1 MGKADRISGAF
12 WFIFGAFVT
21 IESYRMG
28 LGTLRRPGPGFLFF
42 WAGIVMAILSLIVL
56 SRAWSDDRRRGLQT
70 KPIFGP
76 MNFLKIA
83 LVTASVFLYAFFMEL
98 LGFIPVT
105 LLLLLFLL
113 GVIERKG
120 VVFSLLFGVGV
131 TTAAYL
137 IFEIL
142 LHSQLPRGFLRF

>member
-12 WFIFGAFVT
+12 WLVFGVFVT

-42 WAGIVMAILSLIVL
+42 WAGILMAILSLIVL
-56 SRAWSDDRRRGLQT
+56 SRAWADSRREALPT
-70 KPIFGP
+70 KAIFGP
-76 MNFLKIA
+76 IDFLKIA
-83 LVTASVFLYAFFMEL
+83 LVSASVFLYALFMER

-105 LLLLLFLL
+105 MILLLFLL

-120 VVFSLLFGVGV
+120 ITLSVFISVVV
-131 TTAAYL
+131 TAAAYL
-137 IFEIL
+137 IFEVL
-142 LHSQLPRGFLRF
+142 LHSQLPKGFLGF

>member
-12 WFIFGAFVT
+12 WFVFGVFVT

-42 WAGIVMAILSLIVL
+42 WAGILMAILSLIIL
-56 SRAWSDDRRRGLQT
+56 SRAWADSRREALPT
-70 KPIFGP
+70 KAIFGP
-76 MNFLKIA
+76 IDFLKIA
-83 LVTASVFLYAFFMEL
+83 LVSASVFLYALFMER

-105 LLLLLFLL
+105 LILLLFLL

-120 VVFSLLFGVGV
+120 ITLSVFISVVV
-131 TTAAYL
+131 TAAAYL
-137 IFEIL
+137 IFEVL
-142 LHSQLPRGFLRF
+142 LHSQLPKGFLGF

>member
-12 WFIFGAFVT
+12 WFVFGVFVT

-42 WAGIVMAILSLIVL
+42 WAGILMAILSLIVL
-56 SRAWSDDRRRGLQT
+56 SRGWADSRREALPT
-70 KPIFGP
+70 KAIFGP
-76 MNFLKIA
+76 IDFLKIA
-83 LVTASVFLYAFFMEL
+83 LVSASVFLYALFMER

-105 LLLLLFLL
+105 MILLLFLL

-120 VVFSLLFGVGV
+120 ITLSVFISVVV
-131 TTAAYL
+131 TAAAYL
-137 IFEIL
+137 IFEVL
-142 LHSQLPRGFLRF
+142 LHSQLPKGFLGF

>member
-12 WFIFGAFVT
+12 WFVFGVFVT

-42 WAGIVMAILSLIVL
+42 WAGILMAILSLIVL
-56 SRAWSDDRRRGLQT
+56 SRAWAESRREALPT
-70 KPIFGP
+70 KAIFGP
-76 MNFLKIA
+76 IDFLKIA
-83 LVTASVFLYAFFMEL
+83 LVSASVFLYALFMER

-105 LLLLLFLL
+105 LILLLFLL

-120 VVFSLLFGVGV
+120 ITLSVFISVVV
-131 TTAAYL
+131 TAAAYL
-137 IFEIL
+137 IFEVL
-142 LHSQLPRGFLRF
+142 LHSQLPKGFLGF

>member
-1 MGKADRISGAF
+1 VGKADRISGAF
-12 WFIFGAFVT
+12 WFVFGVFVT
-21 IESYRMG
+21 LESYRMG

-42 WAGIVMAILSLIVL
+42 WAGILMAILSLIVL
-56 SRAWSDDRRRGLQT
+56 SRAWADSRREALPT
-70 KPIFGP
+70 KAIFGP
-76 MNFLKIA
+76 IDIRKIL
-83 LVTASVFLYAFFMEL
+83 LVSASVFLYAFFMER

-120 VVFSLLFGVGV
+120 ITFSVFVSVVV
-131 TTAAYL
+131 TAAAYL

-142 LHSQLPRGFLRF
+142 LHSQLPKGFLGV

>member
-56 SRAWSDDRRRGLQT
+56 SRAWADGRRRELQT

-76 MNFLKIA
+76 MNFSKIA
-83 LVTASVFLYAFFMEL
+83 LVTASVFLYAFFMEQ

>member
-12 WFIFGAFVT
+12 WFVFGVFVT

-42 WAGIVMAILSLIVL
+42 WAGILMAILSLIVL
-56 SRAWSDDRRRGLQT
+56 SRAWADSRREALPT
-70 KPIFGP
+70 KAIFGP
-76 MNFLKIA
+76 IDFLKIA
-83 LVTASVFLYAFFMEL
+83 LVSASVFLYALFMER

-105 LLLLLFLL
+105 MILLLFLL

-120 VVFSLLFGVGV
+120 ITLSVFISVVV
-131 TTAAYL
+131 TAAAYL
-137 IFEIL
+137 IFEVL
-142 LHSQLPRGFLRF
+142 LHSQLPKGFLGF